1 VRRAHR
7 PRRHARVQGRIS
19 GLLPVLQRHQGA
31 CYGTD
36 FGSLLLFQG
45 HSRLDAYAAVQTGDA
60 KLAARA
66 WEKFYTSD
74 GYQESAPWRTEKAS
88 GPVTT
93 VAGSEANWV
102 HTNDTALYGLAAI
115 ENLVLLGD
123 RMPA

>member
-1 VRRAHR
+1 MLAFKDAHLDYCR
-7 PRRHARVQGRIS
+7 YFNAIKAERT
-19 GLLPVLQRHQGA
+19 A

-45 HSRLDAYAAVQTGDA
+45 HSRLDAYTAVQTGDA
-60 KLAARA
+60 KPAARA
-66 WEKFYTSD
+66 WEKFYKSA
-74 GYQESAPWRTEKAS
+74 GYQESPWKTEKAS

-102 HTNDTALYGLAAI
+102 HTDDTALYGLAAI
-115 ENLVLLGD
+115 ENLALLGD